1 MAGNAVS
8 IIGVIFALTIVNC
21 GISASKPPLW
31 SMPTLFL
38 SGSAAAA
45 GIATINSLGNLGGF
59 VGPFMIGLIKQQ
71 TGSYTWGLWFVAGLL
86 ILSSLVVLWLS
97 ASARKA
103 QASGT
108 LIQPKH

>member
-1 MAGNAVS
+1 MFCAFCL
-8 IIGVIFALTIVNC
+8 FA
-21 GISASKPPLW
+21 APKKPAAPDR
-31 SMPTLFL
+31 
-38 SGSAAAA
+38 SAAAA

-97 ASARKA
+97 ASSRKA
-103 QASGT
+103 QANEP
-108 LIQPKH
+108 LIQSKH